1 MGSRFDSCEER
12 GREIIEKLS
21 KKTEPITGKAA
32 ESVSKV
38 GKCVADK
45 ANDVNGFVR
54 EIADDTRKKARKVAI
69 DARVFIQYDGKEVEV
84 EDIIAKAEDAYRVS
98 GEKPLKKIN
107 VYIKPDENAAYYVI
121 NDTVI
126 GQIDL

>member
-54 EIADDTRKKARKVAI
+54 EIADYCGIHADVPVFAI
-69 DARVFIQYDGKEVEV
+69 GGITPENIGLVKEAG
-84 EDIIAKAEDAYRVS
+84 AKGGCMMSYMMS
-98 GEKPLKKIN
+98 M
-107 VYIKPDENAAYYVI
+107 
-121 NDTVI
+121 
-126 GQIDL
+126 